1 MDVGQRFCESL
12 VREVTSP
19 GVQIGWLTIN
29 SNGVRRWR
37 ETVGQARYEGLSI
50 GEIMHYDWGFRR
62 DEDLTVP
69 SQSHY
74 LKLLPMLEPYVR
86 AVIGDVPDWQKTLFD
101 DLTDNGTRITYEPLP
116 PKEGVPRIGISGD
129 RFYSE
134 AGFDA
139 RREGDSL
146 FVFRVEPATRR
157 FLSRVPS
164 HHNATFLILTTQA
177 NAPILDPLPKGM
189 LEIPERTGSELLGA
203 QKPLVSSTKLPA
215 LSQELLVILRSSTL
229 DLRKSW
235 LPILVE
241 DRQTSASFIEAFR
254 KPWVKFQLDR
264 FCHLTTRQE
273 SLVKQVLTTE
283 LGREERK
290 RLLSNFNIEML
301 NAFATKSSPD
311 VVLELLRSLAVLP
324 LFSSFRSAVWTAM
337 EQSLSRDEVL
347 RDIFQGAER
356 LRLMVDTSEEAIW
369 SRAVLAVLEGKP
381 EDLVFKQIIDG
392 CRGQLYPLR
401 YVCDW
406 VTQNL
411 TFDSIPQRAKTDTGD
426 LTDHSP
432 AGPASTNSGA
442 TQPTSLSQGDSDSRS
457 TAFREWLLR
466 LQGID
471 AGSVALLC
479 QEVNRRL
486 EGIARLASKS
496 VSIPS
501 IVELRRSLEDL
512 NSKTNDWIPELP
524 DPSRLQN
531 DYGDASVAY
540 DKAVPLI
547 GEAIDDILSRAALTP
562 SDLISVV
569 GLIQED
575 SHLSDLPD
583 WVWERTDSDGIHPH
597 ESAVDQFKSLIDPQ
611 VRDRVQ
617 CFVNAANEF
626 HSRGA
631 WLMPLIPPV
640 GPGADSA
647 EIEVH
652 VREYLANTLELVR
665 PLTEN
670 VRSRLA
676 AAHNRTD
683 IAGKIRQCVG
693 LCNQL
698 RERVSDLVLSDA
710 VDRLLEADSES
721 GAALLCETIERTV
734 EVLETTLGSALD
746 VSFAQLERAMGRTSR
761 SVAPRVVTPEP
772 VELWIEHNYVD
783 YPAKRVPLILVP
795 HGSLRY
801 GHVSAPLV
809 LYSRYRISCAL
820 SLECEVTS
828 GHRDG
833 WPSEWPNVSPAELL
847 IRGDQ
852 WREDAE
858 QPGRYQFTFGIEI
871 PCREKGKR
879 ADFQIVLRGRS
890 HDPLQPVSLA
900 ASTLQWDGITK
911 SWSPVQMHWP
921 NTVDPKQVEQ
931 HPIGPQRHAESILQ
945 QIDGSGSFCV
955 IAPRRFGKSTL
966 VEFLLRRAEER
977 GFVTTPAVVCTKHR
991 SGHVFDFEGVWS
1003 FISEELQQR
1012 LDAAISGRVG
1022 PEGLPAEAAFD
1033 SLRKQ
1038 AKRQG
1043 KRGILVIFDEAQLF
1057 FPERSGHELANVLKD
1072 RLERHWSATTDSLV
1086 PVTLG
1091 FAGLPSL
1098 TERMGGNFSGYVR
1111 KYSQHEFRED
1121 ELNKVILAVTDNSL
1135 HTTREARRRIANTA
1149 GNMYMVRDLVSFIAE
1164 SLNGQRRSWCGF
1176 DDVVDVEAQLTQ
1188 DLREGQQ
1195 ADVAGYI
1202 RDILND
1208 ELSVWKPNS
1217 ALPLAV
1223 ALAIAKSRRVPDS
1236 QLFDVARQVL
1246 REWYASLATESITLE
1261 YDEQRFQ
1268 EHVAT
1273 LKERCVL
1280 QDKKF
1285 RSVLLESWLLGYDQT
1300 KDPEE
1305 WKALLF
1311 SAAVKRIR
1319 IPDTLQKSSEDQG
1332 AEASVFRY
1340 VSEDRAFAYR
1350 ITKLKTDESRRRFSE
1365 TRDLLEALRA
1375 KVEDGGD
1382 GSQYMF
1388 RLEDIGLSARDD
1400 DEAVQVYRWVDGT
1413 DLSRK
1418 LGRIPPPFVADL
1430 GVKLAR
1436 AIRFLHSA
1444 NILHRDIRP
1453 GNIILNEEKA
1463 DPIVI
1468 DFGFARRLSVESYT
1482 RLQSD
1487 YSAPEVRCDHPSWTR
1502 SADIYALGA
1511 TLRAVLDDGGAAGP
1525 VQNVLSRCLQEK
1537 PEDRPDAATLVSL
1550 FDKAANELHIADR
1563 RAEVD
1568 LKVKRSIGRDR
1579 EKTWYNDTVGKFDG
1593 RFAAAELGLLPD
1605 QFDRCREA
1613 ANLLNQILE
1622 ASPRSRS
1629 GPKLTL
1635 GLIKNA
1641 NPATSDRLATE
1652 PIQFMHALR
1661 NFDVHGKNL
1670 RPVDLLNKFSFRTDS
1685 QIRDASLK
1693 AADQIGAELQ
1703 VPSLPALIE
1712 LLL

>member
-1 MDVGQRFCESL
+1 M
-12 VREVTSP
+12 
-19 GVQIGWLTIN
+19 IG
-29 SNGVRRWR
+29 
-37 ETVGQARYEGLSI
+37 A
-50 GEIMHYDWGFRR
+50 FRR
-62 DEDLTVP
+62 DRGVTVP

-74 LKLLPMLEPYVR
+74 LKLLPTLEPYVR
-86 AVIGDVPDWQKTLFD
+86 AVVGDVSDWQQALFD
-101 DLTDNGTRITYEPLP
+101 DLTENGTQITYEPLP
-116 PKEGVPRIGISGD
+116 PKEGGPRIGISGD

-134 AGFDA
+134 AGRDA

-157 FLSRVPS
+157 FLSRVPL
-164 HHNATFLILTTQA
+164 HHSAAFLLLTTQA
-177 NAPILDPLPKGM
+177 NVPLLDPLPRGM
-189 LEIPERTGSELLGA
+189 LGSPEQTGLEILGI
-203 QKPLVSSTKLPA
+203 QKPIIASAKLSVP
-215 LSQELLVILRSSTL
+215 SQELLVILRNPSS
-229 DLRKSW
+229 DLRSSW
-235 LPILVE
+235 LPILPE
-241 DRQTSASFIEAFR
+241 DHQPSNLFIEAFR
-254 KPWVKFQLDR
+254 KPWVKFRLDR
-264 FCHLTTRQE
+264 FCHLTTRHE
-273 SLVKQVLTTE
+273 SLVKQVLNAE
-283 LGREERK
+283 IGREERK

-301 NAFATKSSPD
+301 NAFATNSSAE
-311 VVLELLRSLAVLP
+311 VTLELLRSLASLPVLG
-324 LFSSFRSAVWTAM
+324 SFRSGVWTAM
-337 EQSLSRDEVL
+337 ERSLSRDEVL
-347 RDIFQGAER
+347 RDIFEGAER
-356 LRLMVDTSEEAIW
+356 LRLMVDTSDEAIW
-369 SRAVLAVLEGKP
+369 SRAVLAVLEDKP

-392 CRGQLYPLR
+392 GRGHLHPLR

-406 VTQNL
+406 ITEN
-411 TFDSIPQRAKTDTGD
+411 FAFESIPQRSGTDAGD
-426 LTDHSP
+426 GTIHVSGGTNLTDS
-432 AGPASTNSGA
+432 AE
-442 TQPTSLSQGDSDSRS
+442 TQPTVLIENDSDSRS

-471 AGSVALLC
+471 AGRIAHLC
-479 QEVNRRL
+479 QEVKGKL
-486 EGIARLASKS
+486 EEVAGLASKAES
-496 VSIPS
+496 VPS
-501 IVELRRSLEDL
+501 IVELRRKLEEL
-512 NSKTNDWIPELP
+512 NTKTNDWIPELP

-531 DYGDASVAY
+531 DYSDASTAY
-540 DKAVPLI
+540 DNAIPLI
-547 GEAIDDILSRAALTP
+547 GEAIDGILANAALTP
-562 SDLISVV
+562 NDLISVV
-569 GLIQED
+569 ALIQEG
-575 SHLSDLPD
+575 SHLGSLPE
-583 WVWERTDSDGIHPH
+583 WVWETTDSDSPQPH
-597 ESAVDQFKSLIDPQ
+597 ESALDQFASLIDPQ
-611 VRDRVQ
+611 IRDRVQ

-626 HSRGA
+626 HGRGM

-640 GPGADSA
+640 DPSADSA

-676 AAHNRTD
+676 APHNRTD

-698 RERVSDLVLSDA
+698 NERVSDLVLSDA
-710 VDRLLEADSES
+710 VDRVLEAENES
-721 GAALLCETIERTV
+721 SAALVCETIERTV

-746 VSFAQLERAMGRTSR
+746 VSFAQLERAMGRSLR
-761 SVAPRVVTPEP
+761 SVTPRTSTSEP
-772 VELWIEHNYVD
+772 AELRIEHNYVD
-783 YPAKRVPLILVP
+783 HPAKRAPLILVP
-795 HGSLRY
+795 KGDFPY
-801 GHVSAPLV
+801 GQISAPLV
-809 LYSRYRISCAL
+809 LYSRHRISCAL

-833 WPSEWPNVSPAELL
+833 WPSEWPNPSPTELM

-871 PCREKGKR
+871 PCRERGKR
-879 ADFQIVLRGRS
+879 ADFQITLRGRS
-890 HDPLQPVSLA
+890 HDPMQPVTLA
-900 ASTLQWDGITK
+900 ASTIQWDGISK
-911 SWSPVQMHWP
+911 SWTPVQMQWP

-945 QIDGSGSFCV
+945 QIDASGSFCV

-966 VEFLLRRAEER
+966 VEFLLQRAEER
-977 GFVTTPAVVCTKHR
+977 GFVTARAVVCTKHR
-991 SGHVFDFEGVWS
+991 SGQVFDYEGVWS

-1022 PEGLPAEAAFD
+1022 PEGLPGEAAFD

-1038 AKRQG
+1038 ARRQE
-1043 KRGILVIFDEAQLF
+1043 KRGIVVIFDEAQLF
-1057 FPERSGHELANVLKD
+1057 FSERTGHELANILKD

-1086 PVTLG
+1086 PVILG

-1098 TERMGGNFSGYVR
+1098 TDRMGGNFAGYVR

-1121 ELNKVILAVTDNSL
+1121 ELNNVILAVTENSL

-1149 GNMYMVRDLVSFIAE
+1149 GNMYMVRDLVSFVAE
-1164 SLNGQRRSWCGF
+1164 SLNVQRRTWCGF
-1176 DDVVDVEAQLTQ
+1176 DDVVKVEAQLTQ
-1188 DLREGQQ
+1188 DLREGRQ
-1195 ADVAGYI
+1195 ADVAVYI

-1223 ALAIAKSRRVPDS
+1223 ALAIAKSRRAPDS

-1268 EHVAT
+1268 EHLAT

-1285 RSVLLESWLLGYDQT
+1285 RSVLLENWLLGYDQT

-1305 WKALLF
+1305 WRSLLF

-1319 IPDTLQKSSEDQG
+1319 IPDSLQKSSEDQG
-1332 AEASVFRY
+1332 AEANVFRY

-1350 ITKLKTDESRRRFSE
+1350 ITKLETEESRRRFSE
-1365 TRDLLEALRA
+1365 TRDLLEALRQ

-1400 DEAVQVYRWVDGT
+1400 NEAVQIYRWVDGT
-1413 DLSRK
+1413 DLSKK
-1418 LGRIPPPFVADL
+1418 LGRIPPPFVADM

-1436 AIRFLHSA
+1436 AVRFLHSA

-1453 GNIILNEEKA
+1453 SNIILNEESA
-1463 DPIVI
+1463 EPVVI

-1482 RLQSD
+1482 RLPSD
-1487 YSAPEVRCDHPSWTR
+1487 YSAPEVRCEHPSWSR

-1511 TLRAVLDDGGAAGP
+1511 TLSAVLDDKGAASP
-1525 VQNVLSRCLQEK
+1525 VQNVLKQCLQER
-1537 PEDRPDAATLVSL
+1537 PEERPDAATLVSL

-1568 LKVKRSIGRDR
+1568 LNVKRSIGGDR
-1579 EKTWYNDTVGKFDG
+1579 GKSWYNDTVGKFDG
-1593 RFAAAELGLLPD
+1593 RFAAVELGLLPD

-1622 ASPRSRS
+1622 ASLRSRS

-1635 GLIKNA
+1635 GLVKNA
-1641 NPATSDRLATE
+1641 NPATGDRLATE

-1661 NFDVHGKNL
+1661 NFDAHGKNP
-1670 RPVDLLNKFSFRTDS
+1670 RPEDLLNKFSFRTDS
-1685 QIRDASLK
+1685 QIREASLK
-1693 AADQIGAELQ
+1693 AAVQIAAELQ